1 MGGMLRQVCSGCNR
15 SGGGRL
21 TPGAL
26 VVSSADISG
35 EGRLRRLTHRRA
47 SLA

>member
-26 VVSSADISG
+26 VVSSADISC